1 MTNNSDSYVTNL
13 YTTSIG
19 RAFLKAIMI
28 TRADKLA
35 VAFLRSRLSK
45 CMLSRYIRKN
55 GLELSRLEQS
65 NYRSFS
71 EFFTRKNTSISIDFS
86 PKHLISPCDGWL
98 SVYEI
103 SESSLF
109 KIKGSI
115 YSTADLIQD
124 DTLAQRYNGGLCLV
138 FRLCASDYHHYCY
151 IDDSMQG
158 NNYYIEGELHSV
170 QPIALENYKVFAR
183 NRRSWCILDTD
194 NFGPVLQAEIGA
206 LIVGGIVNPKSNVRV
221 SRGEEKGHFELS
233 GSTIVLIFEPG
244 RIGLLPK
251 YREATIENEVRVEQ
265 GMWIGIAKT

>member
-1 MTNNSDSYVTNL
+1 MTNNSDPLVNSL
-13 YTTSIG
+13 YTSGIG
-19 RAFLKAIMI
+19 RIILKTIMI

-35 VAFLRSRLSK
+35 VAFLKSPLSK
-45 CMLSRYIRKN
+45 YMLPRYVRKN
-55 GLELSRLEQS
+55 GLDFGRPELSG
-65 NYRSFS
+65 YRSFR
-71 EFFTRKNTSISIDFS
+71 EFFARKNASVSIDFS

-115 YSTADLIQD
+115 YSTTDLIQD
-124 DTLAQRYNGGLCLV
+124 DTLAQKYAGGLCLV

-194 NFGPVLQAEIGA
+194 NFGPVVQAEIGA

-233 GSTIVLIFEPG
+233 GSTIVLMFEPG

-251 YREATIENEVRVEQ
+251 YKEATIENEVRVEQ